1 MNNREVVTHHTKH
14 IITAH
19 KNKHGLM
26 DQAFAYQM
34 GFYSLR
40 KPKENG
46 KSKQQEEKNV
56 KGLCVSASKTKKR
69 QEEIK

>member
-1 MNNREVVTHHTKH
+1 
-14 IITAH
+14 
-19 KNKHGLM
+19 M